1 MVIKSQFVSALNVL
15 SNPPTRFLKA
25 SDKFEITFKKNA
37 KQQTLNPL
45 LNFRC

>member
-25 SDKFEITFKKNA
+25 TDKFEITFKKMQNN
-37 KQQTLNPL
+37 KHLIL
-45 LNFRC
+45 Y